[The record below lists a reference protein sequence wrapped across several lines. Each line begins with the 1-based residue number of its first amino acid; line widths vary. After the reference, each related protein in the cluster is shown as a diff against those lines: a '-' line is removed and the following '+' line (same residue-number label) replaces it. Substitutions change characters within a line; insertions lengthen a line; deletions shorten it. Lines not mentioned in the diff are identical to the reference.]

1 MNANSIKKHI
11 SMATSLLRRSGAG
24 SAKSLLSRYSAEM
37 TEALDRREAGVSTI
51 RGERVNR
58 LDALMRRIV
67 ESNFDGILTL
77 NATDAVTMANDAA
90 LKILGHDLQ
99 TLQRLKPEDYLP
111 GFRSLTDT
119 ASDDYAVGLG
129 YRETIAVNADGNAV
143 AAEVCISDLKI
154 RRENLRVVILR
165 DITESKEQRRA
176 LEHQALHDALTGLP
190 NRVLLNDRLDHAI
203 KTAQRANEPM
213 ALLLIDLDD
222 FKEVNDTL
230 GHHVG
235 DLLLVEVA
243 ERLQK
248 PLRDSD
254 TVARLGG
261 DEFAIL
267 LPAATDMQRAVSVAE
282 RLRQA
287 ILEPV
292 KLSDDLSAFV
302 GASIGIALFP
312 QNSVDAVRLMQCA
325 DVAMYCAKDGPDK
338 VVIYDTEKDTN
349 NLRSLTL
356 SSSLKS
362 AILEERVQ
370 LAFQPK
376 LSLKTGQIHTVEALA
391 RWDDPELGAVQPDEF
406 IAHAE
411 RTGQILEL
419 TTLLMGKTIEQI
431 SQWRRLGKEIGI
443 AINLSQRSLHD
454 LKLPE
459 RMEMLLKKYDVP
471 GHMVTC
477 EITETSILVDPKKA
491 LTIFEDLTAL
501 GVRLSIDDFG
511 TGYSSLSILQKLPVQ
526 ELKVDRSFV
535 EHMLTEKNDDVIVR
549 STISLAHNLDMSVVA
564 EGAATPEHIRH
575 LKTLGCDYV
584 QGYGISSALNG
595 TDVLRWIAEYQ
606 APLPPLNG

>member
-1 MNANSIKKHI
+1 MV
-11 SMATSLLRRSGAG
+11 TSLLRKTGVIGSG
-24 SAKSLLSRYSAEM
+24 SLLNRYSMEM
-37 TEALDRREAGVSTI
+37 TQALNQREAGVSLV

-77 NATDAVTMANDAA
+77 TATDTVAMANDAA
-90 LKILGHDLQ
+90 LSILGHDLA
-99 TLQRLKPEDYLP
+99 TLKHLKPETYLP
-111 GFRSLTDT
+111 GFRSLTDP
-119 ASDDYAVGLG
+119 ASDDYAVGMG
-129 YRETIAVNADGNAV
+129 YRETIAVNAEGNAV
-143 AAEVCISDLKI
+143 PAEVCISDLKI
-154 RRENLRVVILR
+154 KRENLRVVILR
-165 DITESKEQRRA
+165 DITESKEHRRA

-203 KTAQRANEPM
+203 KTAQRADEPM

-243 ERLQK
+243 ERLKQ

-267 LPAATDMQRAVSVAE
+267 LPAATDMQRAISVAE
-282 RLRQA
+282 RLRKA

-302 GASIGIALFP
+302 GASIGIALYP
-312 QNSVDAVRLMQCA
+312 KNSTDAIRLMQCA

-338 VVIYDTEKDTN
+338 VVIYDTDKDTN

-362 AILEERVQ
+362 AIIEERVQ

-376 LSLKTGQIHTVEALA
+376 LCLKSGKIHNVEALA

-406 IAHAE
+406 ITHAE

-419 TTLLMGKTIEQI
+419 STLLMDKTIQQI
-431 SQWRRLGKEIGI
+431 AQWQQQGQNLGIS
-443 AINLSQRSLHD
+443 INLSQRSLHD
-454 LKLPE
+454 VKLPE
-459 RMEMLLKKYDVP
+459 RMAMLLHQYGVP
-471 GHMVTC
+471 GHMLTC
-477 EITETSILVDPKKA
+477 EITETSIQVDPGKA
-491 LTIFEDLTAL
+491 HMIFENLTKL

-511 TGYSSLSILQKLPVQ
+511 TGYSSLSSLQKLPVD
-526 ELKVDRSFV
+526 ELKVDQSFV
-535 EHMLTEKNDDVIVR
+535 KDMLTQKQDDVIVR
-549 STISLAHNLDMSVVA
+549 STINLAHNLDMCVVA
-564 EGAATPEHIRH
+564 EGAETAEHIRQ
-575 LKTLGCDYV
+575 LQGLGCDYV
-584 QGYGISSALNG
+584 QGYGISSALNSQ
-595 TDVLRWIAEYQ
+595 DILSWIDNFA
-606 APLPPLNG
+606 APIQPLQR